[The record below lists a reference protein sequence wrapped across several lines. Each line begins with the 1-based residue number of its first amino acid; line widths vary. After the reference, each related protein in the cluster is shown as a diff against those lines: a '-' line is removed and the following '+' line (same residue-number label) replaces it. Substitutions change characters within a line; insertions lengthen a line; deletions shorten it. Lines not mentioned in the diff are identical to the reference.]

1 MRTSLIGR
9 YTELLMLVEWLNTV
23 KLPIFKYK
31 TSNFVFYKMLEY
43 RMKQLFLSILFI
55 FVCNSTFAQVDWVH
69 YADSLEQI
77 SLHHDLD
84 YQAILNYMNK
94 NASKRP
100 TEDLERSSYLCLYG
114 SSLYNLEKFKDAIPY
129 LKEYIPLKQKL
140 HQIDVDLMEAYSA
153 LGKCYLSLDSL
164 DLAEKYCRQGVVYFD
179 GLSDSIGIYD
189 RYELYKNLT
198 SIYVK
203 KGDVDLVRDMHRETQ
218 KWWAAFCLDG
228 HPDMKQKVEN
238 YNNILEEVQRQE
250 FNEDTIS
257 VNYIAKLSALGL
269 ALSNLSV
276 FDEAKYEL
284 DCAFYKA
291 NKYFNQ
297 QIPELKPAYEGLYQY
312 YLFSQDYQ
320 GLIGFLPALANYF
333 KGDDDNL
340 KYQAP
345 HVYMNLG
352 TFFAQENNPQQAYTF
367 YNLAYQYMEEN
378 DEQENMVEIEKS
390 CLIRMA
396 QATTAMQETS
406 RTLEIVQV
414 LEKILTPK
422 DTLCNILCSYQK
434 GLAYLALQQYD
445 LAVDIFTNKKMS
457 LIRSTFGVNH
467 PFYLDY
473 LNELGVA
480 YLWAGK
486 LNEAIAE
493 FKEAISIADST
504 KQERDLYLYYHNLGR
519 AIMLT
524 NDKQNALKL
533 LKISEKLQKEQFG
546 NVMENTTNYINECM
560 K

>member
-1 MRTSLIGR
+1 
-9 YTELLMLVEWLNTV
+9 MLVEWLNTV
-23 KLPIFKYK
+23 KLPIFKDK
-31 TSNFVFYKMLEY
+31 TSNFVFNKMLEY
-43 RMKQLFLSILFI
+43 RMKQLFLNILFI

-100 TEDLERSSYLCLYG
+100 TEDLEKSRYIYLYG
-114 SSLYNLEKFKDAIPY
+114 SSLYNLEKFKEAIPY
-129 LKEYIPLKQKL
+129 LKVYIPLKQKL

-153 LGKCYLSLDSL
+153 LGNCYLSLDSL

-179 GLSDSIGIYD
+179 GLSDSIGIFD
-189 RYELYKNLT
+189 RYELYKNL
-198 SIYVK
+198 INVYVK
-203 KGDVDLVRDMHRETQ
+203 KGDVDLVRDVHREAQ
-218 KWWAAFCLDG
+218 KWWAAFCLEG
-228 HPDMKQKVEN
+228 HPNMKQNVED
-238 YNNILEEVQRQE
+238 YNDILEEVQRLE
-250 FNEDTIS
+250 FNKDTIS

-269 ALSNLSV
+269 ALSNLYV

-312 YLFSQDYQ
+312 YLFSQNYQ
-320 GLIGFLPALANYF
+320 GLIGFLPALTDYF

-378 DEQENMVEIEKS
+378 DKQENMLEIKKS

-414 LEKILTPK
+414 LEEILTPK

-445 LAVDIFTNKKMS
+445 LAVDIFTNKMP
-457 LIRSTFGVNH
+457 LIRSTLGMNH
-467 PFYLDY
+467 PYYLDF
-473 LNELGVA
+473 LNELGLA
-480 YLWAGK
+480 YLWDGK

-504 KQERDLYLYYHNLGR
+504 KQERNLYLYYHNLGR
-519 AIMLT
+519 AVMLT

-533 LKISEKLQKEQFG
+533 LKMSEKLQKEQFG

>member
-1 MRTSLIGR
+1 
-9 YTELLMLVEWLNTV
+9 MLVEWLNTV

-31 TSNFVFYKMLEY
+31 TSNFVLYKMLEY

>member
-9 YTELLMLVEWLNTV
+9 YAELLMLVEWLNTV
-23 KLPIFKYK
+23 EFPIFKDK

-100 TEDLERSSYLCLYG
+100 TENLERSSYLCLYG

-218 KWWAAFCLDG
+218 KWWVAFCLDG

-269 ALSNLSV
+269 ALSNLYV

-378 DEQENMVEIEKS
+378 DKQKNMVEIEKS

-414 LEKILTPK
+414 LEKILAPK

-445 LAVDIFTNKKMS
+445 LAVDIFTNKMP
-457 LIRSTFGVNH
+457 LIRSTLGMNH
-467 PFYLDY
+467 PYYLDF
-473 LNELGVA
+473 LNELGLA
-480 YLWAGK
+480 YLWDGK

>member
-1 MRTSLIGR
+1 
-9 YTELLMLVEWLNTV
+9 
-23 KLPIFKYK
+23 
-31 TSNFVFYKMLEY
+31 
-43 RMKQLFLSILFI
+43 MKQLFLNILFI
-55 FVCNSTFAQVDWVH
+55 FVCNSTFAQVH
-69 YADSLEQI
+69 YADSIEQI

-100 TEDLERSSYLCLYG
+100 TEDLEKSRYIYLYG
-114 SSLYNLEKFKDAIPY
+114 SSLYNLEKFKEAIPC

-153 LGKCYLSLDSL
+153 LGNCYLSLDSL

-179 GLSDSIGIYD
+179 GFTVSNGEGPD
-189 RYELYKNLT
+189 
-198 SIYVK
+198 
-203 KGDVDLVRDMHRETQ
+203 
-218 KWWAAFCLDG
+218 AAFCLEG
-228 HPDMKQKVEN
+228 HPNMKQNVED
-238 YNNILEEVQRQE
+238 YNDILEEVQRLE
-250 FNEDTIS
+250 FDKDTIS

-297 QIPELKPAYEGLYQY
+297 QIPELKPAYEGLCQY
-312 YLFSQDYQ
+312 YLFTQNYQ
-320 GLIGFLPALANYF
+320 GLIGFLPALTDYF

-345 HVYMNLG
+345 YVFMNLG

-378 DEQENMVEIEKS
+378 DKPKKMIEVEKS

-396 QATTAMQETS
+396 QAATAMQKSS
-406 RTLEIVQV
+406 RTLEIVQI
-414 LEKILTPK
+414 LEQILTPN

-434 GLAYLALQQYD
+434 GVAYLALRQYD
-445 LAVDIFTNKKMS
+445 LAVDVFTNKML
-457 LIRSTFGVNH
+457 LIRSTLGVNH
-467 PFYLDY
+467 PYYLDF
-473 LNELGVA
+473 LNELGLA
-480 YLWAGK
+480 YLWDSK

-504 KQERDLYLYYHNLGR
+504 KQERNLYLYYHNLGR
-519 AIMLT
+519 AVMLT
-524 NDKQNALKL
+524 NDKKEALKL
-533 LKISEKLQKEQFG
+533 FKMSESLQKEQLG
-546 NVMENTTNYINECM
+546 KVMDNTANYINECL

>member
-1 MRTSLIGR
+1 
-9 YTELLMLVEWLNTV
+9 
-23 KLPIFKYK
+23 
-31 TSNFVFYKMLEY
+31 
-43 RMKQLFLSILFI
+43 MKQLFLNILFI

-100 TEDLERSSYLCLYG
+100 TEDLEKSRYIYLYG
-114 SSLYNLEKFKDAIPY
+114 SSLYNLEKFKEAIPY

-140 HQIDVDLMEAYSA
+140 HQTDVDLMEAYSA
-153 LGKCYLSLDSL
+153 LGNCYLSLDSL
-164 DLAEKYCRQGVVYFD
+164 NLAEKYCRQGIVYFD
-179 GLSDSIGIYD
+179 GLKGSIGIFD
-189 RYELYKNLT
+189 KYELYKNL
-198 SIYVK
+198 INVYVK
-203 KGDVDLVRDMHRETQ
+203 KGDVDLVRDVHREAQ
-218 KWWAAFCLDG
+218 KWWAAFCLEG
-228 HPDMKQKVEN
+228 HPDMKQNVED
-238 YNNILEEVQRQE
+238 YNDILEEVQKLE
-250 FNEDTIS
+250 FDKDTIS

-269 ALSNLSV
+269 ALSNIYV

-312 YLFSQDYQ
+312 YLFSQNYQ
-320 GLIGFLPALANYF
+320 GLIGFLPALTDYF

-367 YNLAYQYMEEN
+367 YNLAYQYMLEN
-378 DEQENMVEIEKS
+378 DKPGNMIEIEKS

-396 QATTAMQETS
+396 QATEDASNLLSFLKGYEKLTCLLDDCLGYSSLLSDQDTADAHHQE
-406 RTLEIVQV
+406 L
-414 LEKILTPK
+414 
-422 DTLCNILCSYQK
+422 K
-434 GLAYLALQQYD
+434 GKANA
-445 LAVDIFTNKKMS
+445 LAVDIFTNKMP
-457 LIRSTFGVNH
+457 LIRSSLGMNH
-467 PFYLDY
+467 PYYLDF
-473 LNELGVA
+473 LNELGLA
-480 YLWAGK
+480 YLWDGK

-504 KQERDLYLYYHNLGR
+504 KQERNLYLYYHNLGR
-519 AIMLT
+519 AVMLT

>member
-1 MRTSLIGR
+1 M
-9 YTELLMLVEWLNTV
+9 
-23 KLPIFKYK
+23 KLH
-31 TSNFVFYKMLEY
+31 
-43 RMKQLFLSILFI
+43 FLSILFI

-100 TEDLERSSYLCLYG
+100 TEDLEKSRYIYLYG
-114 SSLYNLEKFKDAIPY
+114 SSLYNLEKFKEAIPY

-153 LGKCYLSLDSL
+153 LGNCYLSLDSL
-164 DLAEKYCRQGVVYFD
+164 DLAEQYCRQGIVYFD
-179 GLSDSIGIYD
+179 GLRASIGIFD
-189 RYELYKNLT
+189 KYELYKNL
-198 SIYVK
+198 INVYVK
-203 KGDVDLVRDMHRETQ
+203 KGDVDLVRDVHREAQ
-218 KWWAAFCLDG
+218 KWWAAFCLEG
-228 HPDMKQKVEN
+228 HPNMKQNVED
-238 YNNILEEVQRQE
+238 YNDILEEVQRLE
-250 FNEDTIS
+250 FDKDTIS

-312 YLFSQDYQ
+312 YLFSQNYQ
-320 GLIGFLPALANYF
+320 GLIGFLPALTNYF

-378 DEQENMVEIEKS
+378 AKQENWIEIEKS

-396 QATTAMQETS
+396 QATIAMQETS
-406 RTLEIVQV
+406 RTLEIVQA
-414 LEKILTPK
+414 LEKILTPT

-434 GLAYLALQQYD
+434 GVAYLALQQYD
-445 LAVDIFTNKKMS
+445 LAVDIFTNKMP
-457 LIRSTFGVNH
+457 LIRSTLGMNH
-467 PFYLDY
+467 PYYLDF
-473 LNELGVA
+473 LNELGLA
-480 YLWAGK
+480 YLWDGK

-493 FKEAISIADST
+493 FKEAICIADSA
-504 KQERDLYLYYHNLGR
+504 KQERNLYLYYHNLGR
-519 AIMLT
+519 AVMLT

-533 LKISEKLQKEQFG
+533 LKISEKFQKELFG
-546 NVMENTTNYINECM
+546 KVMDNTTNYINECM

>member
-1 MRTSLIGR
+1 
-9 YTELLMLVEWLNTV
+9 
-23 KLPIFKYK
+23 
-31 TSNFVFYKMLEY
+31 
-43 RMKQLFLSILFI
+43 MKQLFLSILFI

-284 DCAFYKA
+284 DSAFYKA

>member
-1 MRTSLIGR
+1 
-9 YTELLMLVEWLNTV
+9 MLVEWLNTV

-84 YQAILNYMNK
+84 YQATLNYMNK

>member
-1 MRTSLIGR
+1 
-9 YTELLMLVEWLNTV
+9 MLVEWLNTV

>member
-1 MRTSLIGR
+1 
-9 YTELLMLVEWLNTV
+9 
-23 KLPIFKYK
+23 
-31 TSNFVFYKMLEY
+31 MLEN
-43 RMKQLFLSILFI
+43 RMKQLFLNILFI

-69 YADSLEQI
+69 YADSIEQI

-100 TEDLERSSYLCLYG
+100 TEDLEKSSYICLYA
-114 SSLYNLEKFKDAIPY
+114 SSLYNLGKFKDAIPY

-179 GLSDSIGIYD
+179 GLSDSVGIYD

-203 KGDVDLVRDMHRETQ
+203 KGDVELVRDMHREAQ

-228 HPDMKQKVEN
+228 HPDMKQKVEI
-238 YNNILEEVQRQE
+238 YYDILAEVQRLE
-250 FNEDTIS
+250 FNEDSIS
-257 VNYIAKLSALGL
+257 VNYIAKLSSLGL
-269 ALSNLSV
+269 ALSNLYV

-297 QIPELKPAYEGLYQY
+297 KIPELKPAYEGLYQY
-312 YLFSQDYQ
+312 YLFSQNYQ
-320 GLIGFLPALANYF
+320 GLIGFLPALTDYF

-367 YNLAYQYMEEN
+367 YNFAYQYMLEN
-378 DEQENMVEIEKS
+378 AKQENWIEIEKS
-390 CLIRMA
+390 SLIRMA

-406 RTLEIVQV
+406 RTLEIVLD

-422 DTLCNILCSYQK
+422 DTLYNILCSYQK
-434 GLAYLALQQYD
+434 GVAYLVLQQYD
-445 LAVDIFTNKKMS
+445 LAVDIFTNKMS
-457 LIRSTFGVNH
+457 LVRSTLGVDH

-473 LNELGVA
+473 LNELGLA
-480 YLWAGK
+480 YLWDGK

-504 KQERDLYLYYHNLGR
+504 KQERNLYLYYHNLGR
-519 AIMLT
+519 AVMLT

-546 NVMENTTNYINECM
+546 KVMDNTTNYINECM

>member
-1 MRTSLIGR
+1 
-9 YTELLMLVEWLNTV
+9 
-23 KLPIFKYK
+23 
-31 TSNFVFYKMLEY
+31 
-43 RMKQLFLSILFI
+43 MKQLFLSILFI

-100 TEDLERSSYLCLYG
+100 TEDLEKSRYIYLYG
-114 SSLYNLEKFKDAIPY
+114 SSLYNLEKFKEAIPY

-153 LGKCYLSLDSL
+153 LGNCYLSLDSL

-179 GLSDSIGIYD
+179 GLSDSIGIFD
-189 RYELYKNLT
+189 RYELYKNL
-198 SIYVK
+198 INVYVK
-203 KGDVDLVRDMHRETQ
+203 KGDVDLVRDVHREAQ
-218 KWWAAFCLDG
+218 KWWAAFCLEG
-228 HPDMKQKVEN
+228 HPNMKQNVED
-238 YNNILEEVQRQE
+238 YNDILEEVQRLD
-250 FNEDTIS
+250 FNKDTIS

-312 YLFSQDYQ
+312 YLFSQNYQ
-320 GLIGFLPALANYF
+320 GLIKFLPALTDYF

-345 HVYMNLG
+345 YVYMNLG
-352 TFFAQENNPQQAYTF
+352 TFFAQENSPQQAYTF
-367 YNLAYQYMEEN
+367 YNFAYQYMLEN
-378 DEQENMVEIEKS
+378 AKQENWIEIEKS

-406 RTLEIVQV
+406 RTLEIVQA
-414 LEKILTPK
+414 LEKILTPT

-434 GLAYLALQQYD
+434 GVAYLALQQYD
-445 LAVDIFTNKKMS
+445 LAVDIFTNKMP
-457 LIRSTFGVNH
+457 LIRSTLGMNH
-467 PFYLDY
+467 PYYLDF
-473 LNELGVA
+473 LNELGLA
-480 YLWAGK
+480 YLWDGK

-493 FKEAISIADST
+493 FKEAISIANST
-504 KQERDLYLYYHNLGR
+504 KQERNLYLYYHNLGR

-533 LKISEKLQKEQFG
+533 LKISEKFQKELFG
-546 NVMENTTNYINECM
+546 KVMDNTTNYISECM
-560 K
+560 KQ

>member
-1 MRTSLIGR
+1 
-9 YTELLMLVEWLNTV
+9 MLVEWLNTV

-367 YNLAYQYMEEN
+367 YNLAYQYMEEY

-396 QATTAMQETS
+396 QATTAMQEAS

>member
-1 MRTSLIGR
+1 
-9 YTELLMLVEWLNTV
+9 
-23 KLPIFKYK
+23 
-31 TSNFVFYKMLEY
+31 
-43 RMKQLFLSILFI
+43 
-55 FVCNSTFAQVDWVH
+55 
-69 YADSLEQI
+69 
-77 SLHHDLD
+77 
-84 YQAILNYMNK
+84 
-94 NASKRP
+94 
-100 TEDLERSSYLCLYG
+100 
-114 SSLYNLEKFKDAIPY
+114 
-129 LKEYIPLKQKL
+129 
-140 HQIDVDLMEAYSA
+140 
-153 LGKCYLSLDSL
+153 
-164 DLAEKYCRQGVVYFD
+164 
-179 GLSDSIGIYD
+179 
-189 RYELYKNLT
+189 
-198 SIYVK
+198 
-203 KGDVDLVRDMHRETQ
+203 
-218 KWWAAFCLDG
+218 
-228 HPDMKQKVEN
+228 
-238 YNNILEEVQRQE
+238 
-250 FNEDTIS
+250 
-257 VNYIAKLSALGL
+257 
-269 ALSNLSV
+269 
-276 FDEAKYEL
+276 
-284 DCAFYKA
+284 
-291 NKYFNQ
+291 
-297 QIPELKPAYEGLYQY
+297 
-312 YLFSQDYQ
+312 
-320 GLIGFLPALANYF
+320 
-333 KGDDDNL
+333 
-340 KYQAP
+340 
-345 HVYMNLG
+345 MNLG

-367 YNLAYQYMEEN
+367 YNLAYQYMEEY

-546 NVMENTTNYINECM
+546 NVIGNTTNYINECM

>member
-9 YTELLMLVEWLNTV
+9 YAELLMLVEWLNTV
-23 KLPIFKYK
+23 EFPIFKDK

-100 TEDLERSSYLCLYG
+100 TENLERSSYLCLYG

-269 ALSNLSV
+269 ALSNLYV

-378 DEQENMVEIEKS
+378 DKQKNMVEIEKS

-414 LEKILTPK
+414 LEKILAPK

-445 LAVDIFTNKKMS
+445 LAVDIFTNKMP
-457 LIRSTFGVNH
+457 LIRSTLGMNH
-467 PFYLDY
+467 PYYLDF
-473 LNELGVA
+473 LNELGLA
-480 YLWAGK
+480 YLWDGK

>member
-1 MRTSLIGR
+1 
-9 YTELLMLVEWLNTV
+9 MLVEWLNTV

-31 TSNFVFYKMLEY
+31 TSNFIFYKMLEY

-367 YNLAYQYMEEN
+367 YNLAYQYMEEY

>member
-1 MRTSLIGR
+1 
-9 YTELLMLVEWLNTV
+9 MLVEWLNTV

-43 RMKQLFLSILFI
+43 RMKQLFLNILFI

-100 TEDLERSSYLCLYG
+100 TEDLEKSRYIYLYG
-114 SSLYNLEKFKDAIPY
+114 SSLYNLEKFKEAIPY

-140 HQIDVDLMEAYSA
+140 HQTDVDLMEAYSA

-164 DLAEKYCRQGVVYFD
+164 DLAEKYCRQGIVYFD
-179 GLSDSIGIYD
+179 ELSDSIGIFD

-203 KGDVDLVRDMHRETQ
+203 KGDLALVRDMHREAQ
-218 KWWAAFCLDG
+218 KWWAAFCLEG
-228 HPDMKQKVEN
+228 HPNMKQNVED
-238 YNNILEEVQRQE
+238 YNDILEEVQRLE

-269 ALSNLSV
+269 ALSNLYV

-291 NKYFNQ
+291 KKYFNQ
-297 QIPELKPAYEGLYQY
+297 KIPELKPAYEGLYQY
-312 YLFSQDYQ
+312 YLFSLNYQ
-320 GLIGFLPALANYF
+320 GLIGFLPVLTDYF

-367 YNLAYQYMEEN
+367 YNFAYQYMLEN
-378 DEQENMVEIEKS
+378 AKQDNWIEIEKS

-406 RTLEIVQV
+406 RTLEIVLD

-422 DTLCNILCSYQK
+422 DTLYNILCSYQK
-434 GLAYLALQQYD
+434 GVAYLVLQQYD
-445 LAVDIFTNKKMS
+445 LAVDIFTNKMS
-457 LIRSTFGVNH
+457 LVRSTLGVDH

-473 LNELGVA
+473 LNELGLA
-480 YLWAGK
+480 YLWNGK

-504 KQERDLYLYYHNLGR
+504 KQERNLYLYYHNLGR
-519 AIMLT
+519 AVMLT

-546 NVMENTTNYINECM
+546 KVMDNTTNYINECM

>member
-1 MRTSLIGR
+1 
-9 YTELLMLVEWLNTV
+9 
-23 KLPIFKYK
+23 
-31 TSNFVFYKMLEY
+31 
-43 RMKQLFLSILFI
+43 MKQLFLSILFI

-352 TFFAQENNPQQAYTF
+352 TFFAQENNPQQAYTY

-414 LEKILTPK
+414 LEKILTSK

>member
-367 YNLAYQYMEEN
+367 YNLAYQYMEEY

>member
-1 MRTSLIGR
+1 
-9 YTELLMLVEWLNTV
+9 
-23 KLPIFKYK
+23 
-31 TSNFVFYKMLEY
+31 
-43 RMKQLFLSILFI
+43 
-55 FVCNSTFAQVDWVH
+55 
-69 YADSLEQI
+69 
-77 SLHHDLD
+77 
-84 YQAILNYMNK
+84 
-94 NASKRP
+94 
-100 TEDLERSSYLCLYG
+100 
-114 SSLYNLEKFKDAIPY
+114 
-129 LKEYIPLKQKL
+129 
-140 HQIDVDLMEAYSA
+140 
-153 LGKCYLSLDSL
+153 
-164 DLAEKYCRQGVVYFD
+164 
-179 GLSDSIGIYD
+179 
-189 RYELYKNLT
+189 
-198 SIYVK
+198 
-203 KGDVDLVRDMHRETQ
+203 
-218 KWWAAFCLDG
+218 
-228 HPDMKQKVEN
+228 MKQKVEN

-320 GLIGFLPALANYF
+320 GLMGFLPALANYF

>member
-1 MRTSLIGR
+1 
-9 YTELLMLVEWLNTV
+9 
-23 KLPIFKYK
+23 
-31 TSNFVFYKMLEY
+31 
-43 RMKQLFLSILFI
+43 MKQLFLSILFI

-84 YQAILNYMNK
+84 YQAILDYLDK
-94 NASKRP
+94 NASKYP
-100 TEDLERSSYLCLYG
+100 TEDLDKSSYICLYA
-114 SSLYNLEKFKDAIPY
+114 SSLYKLGKFKDAIPY

-153 LGKCYLSLDSL
+153 IGKCYLSLDSL

-179 GLSDSIGIYD
+179 GLSDSIGILD

-198 SIYVK
+198 SVYVK
-203 KGDVDLVRDMHRETQ
+203 KGDLALVRDMHRETQ

-238 YNNILEEVQRQE
+238 YNDILEEVQRQE

-269 ALSNLSV
+269 ALSNLYV

-340 KYQAP
+340 KYQTP

-352 TFFAQENNPQQAYTF
+352 TFFVQENNPQQAYTF

-378 DEQENMVEIEKS
+378 DKQENMVEIKKS

-422 DTLCNILCSYQK
+422 DTLYNILCSYQK

-480 YLWAGK
+480 YLWTGK

-504 KQERDLYLYYHNLGR
+504 KQERNLYLYYHNLGR
-519 AIMLT
+519 AVMLT

-533 LKISEKLQKEQFG
+533 LKISEKFQKELFG
-546 NVMENTTNYINECM
+546 KVMDNTTNYINECM

>member
-1 MRTSLIGR
+1 
-9 YTELLMLVEWLNTV
+9 MLVEWLNTV

-367 YNLAYQYMEEN
+367 YNLAYQYMEEY

>member
-1 MRTSLIGR
+1 
-9 YTELLMLVEWLNTV
+9 MLVEWLNTV

-312 YLFSQDYQ
+312 YLFSQNYQ
-320 GLIGFLPALANYF
+320 GLIGFLPALTDYF

>member
-1 MRTSLIGR
+1 
-9 YTELLMLVEWLNTV
+9 
-23 KLPIFKYK
+23 
-31 TSNFVFYKMLEY
+31 
-43 RMKQLFLSILFI
+43 MKQLFLSILLI

-69 YADSLEQI
+69 YTDSLEQK
-77 SLHHDLD
+77 SLSSDLD
-84 YQAILNYMNK
+84 YQAILDYLDK

-100 TEDLERSSYLCLYG
+100 TEDLEKSRYFYLYG
-114 SSLYNLEKFKDAIPY
+114 SSLYNLEKFKEAIPY

-153 LGKCYLSLDSL
+153 LGNSYLSLDSL

-179 GLSDSIGIYD
+179 GLSDSIGIFD
-189 RYELYKNLT
+189 RYELYKNL
-198 SIYVK
+198 INVYVK
-203 KGDVDLVRDMHRETQ
+203 KGDVDLVRDVHREVQ
-218 KWWAAFCLDG
+218 KWWAAFCLEG
-228 HPDMKQKVEN
+228 HPNMKQNVED
-238 YNNILEEVQRQE
+238 YNDILEEVQRLE
-250 FNEDTIS
+250 FDKDTIS

-312 YLFSQDYQ
+312 YLFTQNYQ
-320 GLIGFLPALANYF
+320 RLIGFLPALTDYF

-345 HVYMNLG
+345 YVYMNLG

-378 DEQENMVEIEKS
+378 DKPKKMIEVEKS

-396 QATTAMQETS
+396 QAATAMQKSS
-406 RTLEIVQV
+406 RTLEIVQI
-414 LEKILTPK
+414 LEQILTPN

-434 GLAYLALQQYD
+434 GVAYVALRQYD
-445 LAVDIFTNKKMS
+445 LAVDVFTNKML
-457 LIRSTFGVNH
+457 LIRSTLGVNH
-467 PFYLDY
+467 PYYLDS
-473 LNELGVA
+473 LNELGLA
-480 YLWAGK
+480 YLWDGK

-504 KQERDLYLYYHNLGR
+504 KQERNLYLYYHNLGR
-519 AIMLT
+519 AVMLT
-524 NDKQNALKL
+524 NDKKEALKL
-533 LKISEKLQKEQFG
+533 FKMSESLQKEQLG
-546 NVMENTTNYINECM
+546 KVMDNTANYINECL

>member
-1 MRTSLIGR
+1 
-9 YTELLMLVEWLNTV
+9 
-23 KLPIFKYK
+23 
-31 TSNFVFYKMLEY
+31 
-43 RMKQLFLSILFI
+43 MKQLFLSILFI

-77 SLHHDLD
+77 SLHHDLE

-238 YNNILEEVQRQE
+238 YNDILEEVQRQE

-269 ALSNLSV
+269 ALSNLYV

-352 TFFAQENNPQQAYTF
+352 TFFVQENNPQQAYTF

-378 DEQENMVEIEKS
+378 DKQENMVEIKKS

-504 KQERDLYLYYHNLGR
+504 KQERNLYLYYHNLGR
-519 AIMLT
+519 AVMLT

-533 LKISEKLQKEQFG
+533 LKISEKFQKELFG
-546 NVMENTTNYINECM
+546 KVMDNTTNYINECM

>member
-1 MRTSLIGR
+1 
-9 YTELLMLVEWLNTV
+9 MLVEWLNTV

-94 NASKRP
+94 NASKRL

-367 YNLAYQYMEEN
+367 YNLAYQYMEEY

>member
-1 MRTSLIGR
+1 
-9 YTELLMLVEWLNTV
+9 
-23 KLPIFKYK
+23 
-31 TSNFVFYKMLEY
+31 
-43 RMKQLFLSILFI
+43 MKQLFLNILFI

-100 TEDLERSSYLCLYG
+100 TEDLEKSRYIYLYG

-179 GLSDSIGIYD
+179 GLSDSIGIFD
-189 RYELYKNLT
+189 RYELYKNL
-198 SIYVK
+198 INVYVK
-203 KGDVDLVRDMHRETQ
+203 KRDVDLVRDVHREAQ
-218 KWWAAFCLDG
+218 KWWAAFCLEG
-228 HPDMKQKVEN
+228 HPNMKQNVED
-238 YNNILEEVQRQE
+238 YNDILEEVQRLE
-250 FNEDTIS
+250 FDKDTIS

-269 ALSNLSV
+269 ALSNLYV

-297 QIPELKPAYEGLYQY
+297 QIPELKPAYEGLYLY
-312 YLFSQDYQ
+312 YLFSQNYQ
-320 GLIGFLPALANYF
+320 GLIGFLPALTDYF

-367 YNLAYQYMEEN
+367 YNLAYQYMLEN
-378 DEQENMVEIEKS
+378 DKLGNMIEIEKS

-445 LAVDIFTNKKMS
+445 LAVDIFTNKMP
-457 LIRSTFGVNH
+457 LIRSTLGMNH
-467 PFYLDY
+467 PYYLDF
-473 LNELGVA
+473 LNELGLA
-480 YLWAGK
+480 YLWDGK

-504 KQERDLYLYYHNLGR
+504 KQERNLYLYYHNLGR
-519 AIMLT
+519 AVMLT

-533 LKISEKLQKEQFG
+533 LKISEKFQKEQFG
-546 NVMENTTNYINECM
+546 KVMDITTNYINECM